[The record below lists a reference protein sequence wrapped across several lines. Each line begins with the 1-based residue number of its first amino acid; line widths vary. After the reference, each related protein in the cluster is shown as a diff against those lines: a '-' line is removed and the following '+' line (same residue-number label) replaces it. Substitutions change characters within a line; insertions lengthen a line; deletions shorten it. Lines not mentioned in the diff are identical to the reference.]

1 MLRNGNPCGCLCVSF
16 ELAHLVLQFLC
27 RAIHFQKSTPGTPTD
42 LEEAVA
48 LEARLQEFVHGLM
61 VQQHG
66 KVSLEDL
73 IGQQRF
79 PDKLPDPG
87 VTYKRVL
94 QDYDPDPPFRAQR
107 QRDHSG
113 IRRTDYL
120 LW

>member
-1 MLRNGNPCGCLCVSF
+1 MIERLRS
-16 ELAHLVLQFLC
+16 LQ
-27 RAIHFQKSTPGTPTD
+27 
-42 LEEAVA
+42 EAVA

-87 VTYKRVL
+87 VTYTRVL
-94 QDYDPDPPFRAQR
+94 QDYDPETLPFGIRAQY
-107 QRDHSG
+107 QRDRSG

>member
-1 MLRNGNPCGCLCVSF
+1 MDGILRTSPSPHARRGRCGILRTSPSPWRWYFKDVTQS
-16 ELAHLVLQFLC
+16 
-27 RAIHFQKSTPGTPTD
+27 
-42 LEEAVA
+42 VA